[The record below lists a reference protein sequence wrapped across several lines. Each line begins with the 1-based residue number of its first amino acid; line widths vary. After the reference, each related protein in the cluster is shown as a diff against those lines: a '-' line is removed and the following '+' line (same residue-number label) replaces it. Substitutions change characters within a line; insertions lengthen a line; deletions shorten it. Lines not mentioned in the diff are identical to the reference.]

1 MKKFFA
7 NLVIILSV
15 LATSVVAVPFTAVGP
30 VNWNIP
36 SLAFLTEVGLFN
48 LNNEILIKAGIG
60 GAMFL
65 FSLIF
70 WIISLVEYS
79 RNDQVEPSTALAAF
93 IPMFLFGIFGLT
105 FGAGLAAFTYR
116 HDPTY
121 LNLGILAGLGVMI
134 LNLIFLGHL
143 LLLNFR
149 RGKNFTRIMMFFLL
163 IEIMGMGG
171 GAAYYLYTT
180 FFDYQGQYTKYYVG
194 IVAGAIV
201 FYVVHLIILSVKAKR
216 LALNHELGNGT
227 SEAEAESP
235 RPVPNPKF
243 EEIRTSEPKPAKM
256 TRVAKAEL
264 QKEQLMAAKGKK
276 ATIVSKEQT
285 ILSGEQNVDPTNL
298 LYEEVNID
306 PEFNKT
312 TNMDKQVSS
321 IEYYIEKPK
330 MFKPMDPTFDVL
342 VAYVRELPNVV
353 TKISDERIT
362 FYVDRKP
369 FLVLMNFGNYYRMAF
384 RSDLEKGVRL
394 IIKYPTI
401 SKNKGTKDALWFKA
415 NNYGDLPKEVI
426 YEIVKSAF
434 DNVNA

>member
-7 NLVIILSV
+7 NLVIVLSV
-15 LATSVVAVPFTAVGP
+15 IATSVVAVPITALGP
-30 VNWNIP
+30 VNWNFPIP
-36 SLAFLTEVGLFN
+36 LLED
-48 LNNEILIKAGIG
+48 NELVFKGIIG
-60 GAMFL
+60 GVMFV

-70 WIISLVEYS
+70 LIISLVEHS
-79 RNDQVEPSTALAAF
+79 RNGRVEPSTAVAAF
-93 IPMFLFGIFGLT
+93 IPMFLYGIFGLA

-116 HDPTY
+116 DTPST
-121 LNLGILAGLGVMI
+121 LNLGILIGLGVMI
-134 LNLIFLGHL
+134 LNLAFIGHL

-149 RGKNFTRIMMFFLL
+149 RGKNFTRIMLFLL
-163 IEIMGMGG
+163 SLEIMGMGG
-171 GAAYYLYTT
+171 GAAYYLYLN
-180 FFDYQGQYTKYYVG
+180 FVNYEGQFTKYYVG
-194 IVAGAIV
+194 IVIAALV
-201 FYVVHLIILSVKAKR
+201 FYVVHLFIIPAQAKR
-216 LALNHELGNGT
+216 HARINELEGEINEMEQT
-227 SEAEAESP
+227 PDQPADHVKLEEVHSEETK
-235 RPVPNPKF
+235 PVKLT
-243 EEIRTSEPKPAKM
+243 RSE
-256 TRVAKAEL
+256 KAEL
-264 QKEQLMAAKGKK
+264 QKEQILAGRGKK
-276 ATIVSKEQT
+276 STIVSKEQT
-285 ILSGEQNVDPTNL
+285 ILSGEQSVDPTNL
-298 LYEEVNID
+298 LYEEVSID

-312 TNMDKQVSS
+312 SNMDKQVSS

-401 SKNKGTKDALWFKA
+401 SKNKGTKDSLWFKA

-426 YEIVKSAF
+426 YDIVKSAF